1 MKGNREFAIH
11 LNPSP
16 IICSITSLTMSNK
29 SLLVILFI
37 ISFATHF
44 AFFGDP
50 NQTVFDEVHFGKF
63 ISSYYT
69 GEYSFDIHP
78 PLGKLVVAGF
88 AKLFSFKPEFSFA
101 KIGDKFPDSSY
112 LSLRFLPSLAGT
124 ILPLMIFLIALEIGL
139 SIRAS
144 FLAGFF
150 VSIENALL
158 SQTRFILM
166 DAFLLLFGFA
176 SLLLYLKSK
185 HKNSNI
191 KYLLG
196 TGVLGGLAISI
207 KWTGLTF
214 LALPFLIES
223 FHAFKNGTPKN
234 IFRLILFF
242 SIIPTIVYFS
252 IFCLH
257 FSLLT
262 KPGQGDGFMRPGFQ
276 NDNIFKKFT
285 DLNKEMYQ
293 SNKRLTATHPYSS
306 QWFTWPM
313 MTRPIFYWV
322 DSNPSEASPQVSS
335 RIYSIGNPA
344 IWWSST
350 IAVMTAILILA
361 CNLFLKK
368 KIPLDNRYSIF
379 ILLGGYALNLLPF
392 IGIKRIMFLYHYL
405 TALIFAILI
414 LIYLID

>member
-1 MKGNREFAIH
+1 
-11 LNPSP
+11 
-16 IICSITSLTMSNK
+16 
-29 SLLVILFI
+29 
-37 ISFATHF
+37 
-44 AFFGDP
+44 
-50 NQTVFDEVHFGKF
+50 
-63 ISSYYT
+63 
-69 GEYSFDIHP
+69 
-78 PLGKLVVAGF
+78 
-88 AKLFSFKPEFSFA
+88 
-101 KIGDKFPDSSY
+101 
-112 LSLRFLPSLAGT
+112 
-124 ILPLMIFLIALEIGL
+124 MIFLIALEIGL

-405 TALIFAILI
+405 TALIFASNSET
-414 LIYLID
+414 